1 MAPMRWLIL
10 PVSLLAAAAAFFG
23 QTAPPNATGIS
34 AGHIHIVTPDPAAYQ
49 KAIISVLGGEA
60 VNAGPLTMV
69 KLPGIFFIMTAAN
82 GKGPGPQGGTKGSVA
97 DHMGFSVKSF
107 AALKAKAMAAGMNVQ
122 EVTPNV
128 QAFVTFPNDVIIEVQ
143 EDTSLTTD
151 TAFSHYHLSVPDQN
165 AAREWYMKTFGGM
178 EAQRRPGLKG
188 VGVPGGVIDFLGAGG
203 RGGKGKGGDAPATPP
218 PPPAATAGR
227 FLDHIGFEVKDLDAF
242 VAKLKADGIKLDSGP
257 TDATKAFGLK
267 IAFLTD
273 PNGTRIELTQGLS
286 AK

>member
-1 MAPMRWLIL
+1 
-10 PVSLLAAAAAFFG
+10 VSLLAAAAAFFG

-69 KLPGIFFIMTAAN
+69 KLPGIFFIMTAA
-82 GKGPGPQGGTKGSVA
+82 GGGRGGPGPQGGSKGSVA

-143 EDTSLTTD
+143 EDTALTTD
-151 TAFSHYHLSVPDQN
+151 TAFSHYHLSVPDTS
-165 AAREWYMKTFGGM
+165 ASLAWYLKTFGGT
-178 EAQRRPGLKG
+178 EASRRPGMKG
-188 VGVPGGVIDFLGAGG
+188 AGVPGGIVDFLSSAG
-203 RGGKGKGGDAPATPP
+203 RGGKAKDAA
-218 PPPAATAGR
+218 PPAPPAPTAGR

-242 VAKLKADGIKLDSGP
+242 VAKLKADGIKIDSGP
-257 TDATKAFGLK
+257 TDATKQFGLK
-267 IAFLTD
+267 IAFITD